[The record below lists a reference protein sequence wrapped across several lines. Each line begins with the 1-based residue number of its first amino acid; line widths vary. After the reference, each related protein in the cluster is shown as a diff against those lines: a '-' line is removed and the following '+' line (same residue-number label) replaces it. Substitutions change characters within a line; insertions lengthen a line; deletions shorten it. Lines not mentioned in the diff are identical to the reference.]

1 MRKVPEVCITTTSDS
16 NIKFQEKNSIIH
28 FLNPD
33 RLTYKR
39 VQVDGCALKDGLK
52 CDNLLCSQDE
62 YEERYVELKGADVIH
77 AIDQLRTSI
86 EKLGEF
92 TDNRHAYV
100 VCTKVYPMYKTKIQ
114 LAKKEFR
121 DRYKSTLTV
130 SKTPLDIKLY

>member
-1 MRKVPEVCITTTSDS
+1 MRKVPEACIKITTDS

-28 FLNPD
+28 FKNPD

-39 VQVDGCALKDGLK
+39 VQVDGCVLKDGLK

-62 YEERYVELKGADVIH
+62 HEERYVELKGADVLH
-77 AIDQLRTSI
+77 AIDQLRNSI

-100 VCTKVYPMYKTKIQ
+100 VCTKVYPSYKTKIQ
-114 LAKKEFR
+114 LAQVEFR
-121 DRYKSTLTV
+121 NKYKSTLTV
-130 SKTPLDIKLY
+130 KTTPLNVKLY